1 MVHKIKLT
9 LRMLI
14 CIEGWEF
21 DFIDF
26 IAIIYFAVN
35 FVHFREFIPDKIDG
49 KFPFKLEIT
58 HRS

>member
-1 MVHKIKLT
+1 MDHKIKLT

-21 DFIDF
+21 DFVDF

-35 FVHFREFIPDKIDG
+35 FVHFREFIRDKRL
-49 KFPFKLEIT
+49 FKSFL
-58 HRS
+58 S